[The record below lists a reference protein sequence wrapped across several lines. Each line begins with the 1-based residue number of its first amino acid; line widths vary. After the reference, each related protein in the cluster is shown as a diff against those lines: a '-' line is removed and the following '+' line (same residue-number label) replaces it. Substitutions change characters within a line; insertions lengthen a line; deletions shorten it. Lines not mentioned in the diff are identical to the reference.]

1 MNTNKETN
9 ESNQKNSF
17 TFISYDGS
25 MLPGDPRV
33 RGLIRSSAMK
43 HAAAIR
49 KKTGGYPKH
58 NLGQLPMHTVIQSNV
73 HSDGYSRTVADTSDA
88 IGDQDEDVR
97 GSPATAYSH
106 ESLSLSPPPT
116 DAFVIAMLKLPPLIK
131 LTSPMTVLH
140 VGMRK
145 LLHFRVDCL
154 CFGKALSKMPVYLE
168 SRRLLSFIST
178 RYGRVEAIT
187 DATNCL
193 IARLGYIV
201 QKRGRGPSERDVTS
215 LRHYSKALRS
225 LQEALNDD
233 KLRMSPE
240 TLCSVQILGI
250 FEVWPRS
257 PQCHFQ

>member
-1 MNTNKETN
+1 M
-9 ESNQKNSF
+9 
-17 TFISYDGS
+17 
-25 MLPGDPRV
+25 

-58 NLGQLPMHTVIQSNV
+58 NLGQLPMHTIVQSNV
-73 HSDGYSRTVADTSDA
+73 HSDYDSRTVEDA
-88 IGDQDEDVR
+88 SEVIRDKDEDVR
-97 GSPATAYSH
+97 ASAATAYCH

-145 LLHFRVDCL
+145 LLYFRVDCL

-168 SRRLLSFIST
+168 SRRLLSFISS
-178 RYGRVEAIT
+178 RYGRGEAIT

-193 IARLGYIV
+193 ISRLGYIV

-225 LQEALNDD
+225 LQEALDDD
-233 KLRMSPE
+233 KLRMSPD

-250 FEVWPRS
+250 FEVCIRFRL
-257 PQCHFQ
+257 CHFRHIS